1 MLSVQED
8 SQQWEGKPRGRM
20 VPGGQWSIPWDVQGT
35 GRGAGGVT
43 LCVWSGGCSL
53 NSVLSLLGMSH
64 GGPLP
69 WMWLPGTVSIPCSRD
84 NGDSVHPL

>member
-35 GRGAGGVT
+35 GRGAGVSGV
-43 LCVWSGGCSL
+43 SGVGAA
-53 NSVLSLLGMSH
+53 
-64 GGPLP
+64 P
-69 WMWLPGTVSIPCSRD
+69 
-84 NGDSVHPL
+84 